1 MTLDEYRL
9 QMLQRIRD
17 CDFPDGARDLI
28 AEARLFLA
36 QCRLNETTLRAF
48 WSNLRAD
55 LEVLSEDLVG
65 VPERSGR
72 SQRGAVLAAAQV
84 AIVQLQN
91 ELADL
96 ASRAGSRQK

>member
-17 CDFPDGARDLI
+17 CSFPDRARDLI
-28 AEARLFLA
+28 AEARQFLA
-36 QCRLNETTLRAF
+36 QSRLNEPTLRAL

-55 LEVLSEDLVG
+55 LEVLSEDLIDVA
-65 VPERSGR
+65 ERSGR
-72 SQRGAVLAAAQV
+72 SQRGAILAAAHV

-91 ELADL
+91 ELDV
-96 ASRAGSRQK
+96 ASRSGSQQR